1 MPDDMLFHMTVED
14 VFSIRGRG
22 TVVTGKIEQGVL
34 NVGEVVELRGT
45 YDTREIVVIAIELFR
60 KKVEQARP
68 GDYVGLVLGDVA
80 KDEVSMGD
88 ELVGI
93 EGG

>member
-1 MPDDMLFHMTVED
+1 MTDEVLFQMTVED

-34 NVGEVVELRGT
+34 NVGDMVELRGT
-45 YDTREIVVIAIELFR
+45 YDTREIVITAIELFR
-60 KKVEQARP
+60 KKVEQAGP
-68 GDYVGLVLGDVA
+68 GNYVGLVLGDIT
-80 KDEVSMGD
+80 KDEVSRGD

-93 EGG
+93 